1 MSIALVSYSTED
13 LEYEIARRKNEK
25 LLLWKQ
31 TNVSKN
37 KRLSTE
43 VIDFIAPEHSKRD
56 FSDCNKL
63 EELSVSGYSRCN
75 RCSLEAMRQYPDR
88 FAHIRMDFTV
98 DFTTDKQT
106 SFK

>member
-1 MSIALVSYSTED
+1 MGYLDNFSDEELS
-13 LEYEIARRKNEK
+13 LELARRCNDK
-25 LLLWKQ
+25 LLAFKADNLARNRK
-31 TNVSKN
+31 
-37 KRLSTE
+37 LSVE
-43 VIDFIAPEHSKRD
+43 VVDFIAPFHSKKD
-56 FSDCNKL
+56 FSDCKKL
-63 EELSVSGYSRCN
+63 EELSISGYSRCN